1 VDGLLLGLVRWFAV
15 ARRRGAP
22 QRLGPVRWHEVFRRE
37 LRRRVLRQRAH
48 VHVHRPDANEVSS
61 MAPLTSWRNDQ
72 AFGLL
77 IVLSGLGYGLVNGV
91 GLQLY
96 GSGFSLPRSQE
107 WS

>member
-1 VDGLLLGLVRWFAV
+1 
-15 ARRRGAP
+15 
-22 QRLGPVRWHEVFRRE
+22 
-37 LRRRVLRQRAH
+37 
-48 VHVHRPDANEVSS
+48 